1 MTVVLDGVQRND
13 KEYIICLI
21 LIQHSGSILIEISV
35 KAQSY
40 LKELLSQQEDDDVGI
55 RVFVA
60 DPGTPS
66 AEACIAYCRP
76 GEEEEG
82 DVPVDYEG
90 FRAWF
95 ESRSEPFLEDAEVD
109 YQEDTMGGQ

>member
-1 MTVVLDGVQRND
+1 M
-13 KEYIICLI
+13 
-21 LIQHSGSILIEISV
+21 IEISE
-35 KAQSY
+35 KAQTY
-40 LKELLSQQEDDDVGI
+40 LTDLLSQQDDKDVGI
-55 RVFVA
+55 RVFVS

-82 DVPVDYEG
+82 DVAVDYEG

-95 ESRSEPFLEDAEVD
+95 EARSEHYLQDPEVD
-109 YQEDTMGGQ
+109 YQEDSMGGQLTIKAPNS